1 MGPPHAC
8 RAMNV
13 IIVMYQ
19 TSNSKGQELLAQRM
33 VKWFNRLGRRS
44 WLVTS
49 QYHDGHEVVR
59 PSDAYTIYHSDPAV
73 GVPTIRV
80 KSYKAQWPPRRI
92 MFSNFIDVLNDI
104 DREVGID
111 AVITHSTLWNGPEET
126 SRWVIWKRLLATVE
140 GKDAHDVV
148 YCHMSHYQPPDP
160 QRYGPIERTYRMTW
174 NMSVFPTIFR
184 AADLIL
190 AITPIEAEDMI
201 SLGAKPDQLYIFPAG
216 IDDDEAVLIDAA
228 DPDFIRYRYGMPHD
242 RKLITFLGT
251 IEERKN
257 PLNVVRVAERLRHR
271 SDALFVIAGKPGD
284 QYDEVRE
291 LAGKLNNVVMTG
303 ELTFEEKASLIRA
316 SYINII
322 LSRMEAF
329 GITQTEFMYGGV
341 PIITSATYGQRWVV
355 RDGVDGIHVKGP
367 DDVDGAAKAVE
378 YLLDN
383 PDVRDSMARNARE
396 RASEFLFSK
405 VMRELDAR
413 LTSIAKS
420 KNIF

>member
-1 MGPPHAC
+1 
-8 RAMNV
+8 MNV
-13 IIVMYQ
+13 LVVMYQ

-49 QYHDGHEVVR
+49 QYHDGVEVADLSGMYV
-59 PSDAYTIYHSDPAV
+59 IYQSDPV
-73 GVPTIRV
+73 IGLPTIRV

-92 MFSNFIDVLNDI
+92 MFQGFMDVLKSI
-104 DREVGID
+104 DDEVGVD
-111 AVITHSTLWNGPEET
+111 VVVTHSTLWNGPEET
-126 SRWVIWKRLLATVE
+126 ARWVIWKRLLTTVE
-140 GKDAHDVV
+140 GKDMRDVV

-160 QRYGPIERTYRMTW
+160 QRYESFERTYRMTW

-190 AITPIEAEDMI
+190 AITPVEAEDMI
-201 SLGAKPDQLYIFPAG
+201 SLGAKPDQLHIFPAG

-228 DPDFIRYRYGMPHD
+228 DPELVRSKYDVPRD
-242 RKLITFLGT
+242 RKLVTFLGT

-271 SDALFVIAGKPGD
+271 KDAVFVIAGKPGD
-284 QYDEVRE
+284 QYEEVRG
-291 LAGKLNNVVMTG
+291 LADKLDNVVITG
-303 ELTFEEKASLIRA
+303 ELTSEEKASLIRA
-316 SYINII
+316 SYVNII

-341 PIITSATYGQRWVV
+341 PIVTSATYGQRWVV
-355 RDGVDGIHVKGP
+355 RDGIDGIHVKGP
-367 DDVDGAAKAVE
+367 DDVEGAAKAVE

-383 PDVRDSMARNARE
+383 PEVRDRMARNARE

-405 VMRELDAR
+405 VMRDLDAR
-413 LTSIAKS
+413 LTSIARS
-420 KNIF
+420 KNLL